1 MNAIVIR
8 IGNRVDVM
16 KEARNQEQ
24 AAAKAK
30 AQRVSPE
37 LNEFLHLLN
46 SLESQFSAE
55 APQTASRAS

>member
-1 MNAIVIR
+1 
-8 IGNRVDVM
+8 M

-46 SLESQFSAE
+46 SLESQFSADT
-55 APQTASRAS
+55 AQAASRAG